1 MKRAGRMAAV
11 IVAVLTVAACA
22 PALREDP
29 PGPDRPRLV
38 TLEIKPRRVLS
49 GCPFR
54 IILEFEDPHRD
65 VVYARAHWAHETGSR
80 RHDEGLINLP
90 IAQPALAGKLTGRA
104 EAVLT
109 VYHPGRSWSSVQV
122 EDAAGRKSNV
132 LDEWVLVDA
141 QPASGP
147 LPCAEG

>member
-1 MKRAGRMAAV
+1 MKRACRLAAV
-11 IVAVLTVAACA
+11 SVAVTLTACA
-22 PALREDP
+22 PALREDA

-38 TLEIKPRRVLS
+38 ALEIKPKRVLS

-65 VVYARAHWAHETGSR
+65 VVHARAHWAHEMGSR

-90 IAQPALAGKLTGRA
+90 IAQPALAGKLIGRA

-109 VYHPGRSWSSVQV
+109 VYHPGRYWYSVQV

-132 LDEWVLVDA
+132 LDEWVFVDP

-147 LPCAEG
+147 LTCAEG